1 MLSAVTSNRYVAAA
15 RRAVADAGQENLSF
29 IAGGVAF
36 FGFLAIFPALGAA
49 IMVWGLVADPDA
61 IQGQLARFG
70 EMMPPAA
77 WEVISGQLERIAA
90 GSSAGLGFGA
100 LVALVLAFWSSAK
113 GARALIAAMN
123 ISYAEED
130 ERNFI
135 KSNLVALAFTVGGIL
150 YAVATLILVGAL
162 PALLSAVTLGAFAE
176 AGIEAARW
184 LVAVTLFALALSALY
199 RWAPDR
205 AAKPGWKLLAPG
217 AVVATL
223 LWILASIAF
232 SVYTANFADYNATF
246 GALGSV
252 AVLMLWMWISAFIVC
267 YGAVLNAE
275 LEPQGR
281 SA

>member
-1 MLSAVTSNRYVAAA
+1 MLSAVMSNRYVAAT
-15 RRAVADAGQENLSF
+15 RRAVGDAGDENLSF

-49 IMVWGLVADPDA
+49 IMVWGLIADPDT
-61 IQGQLARFG
+61 IQTRLARFG

-77 WEVISGQLERIAA
+77 WEVISGQLERIAS
-90 GSSAGLGFGA
+90 GDSAGLGLGA
-100 LVALVLAFWSSAK
+100 LIALALAFWSAAK

-123 ISYAEED
+123 ISYAED
-130 ERNFI
+130 DARNFI
-135 KSNLVALAFTVGGIL
+135 RSNLVALVFTIGGIL

-162 PALLSAVTLGAFAE
+162 PAILSAISLGAFAE

-184 LVAVTLFALALSALY
+184 LVAVALFALALSALY
-199 RWAPDR
+199 RFAPDR
-205 AAKPGWKLLAPG
+205 ADKPGFRLLAPG
-217 AVVATL
+217 ALAATV
-223 LWILASIAF
+223 LWVLASVGF

-267 YGAVLNAE
+267 FGAVLNAE
-275 LEPQGR
+275 LEPGGR
-281 SA
+281 G